1 MSNLS
6 PAPYHC
12 ADIPRALGFGWRDLR
27 AMPGPSLLLALILAL
42 IATGLLLIPLALGTP
57 ALALILAG
65 GFGLIGPLLL
75 PPWLALRE
83 SWEVGRRPGLGL
95 AWRGYQGAGV
105 LGIAGFCFFLWLVWV
120 TDAGLLYAFLVGT
133 GTPPDL
139 GVPAAVGAG
148 APSRVGTFILWSSLL
163 GAGLAVGVH
172 LIAAFAVPLLYEG
185 RAQLIPAVHA
195 SVRAMFLSPGA
206 ALAWGLTLILGL
218 MAGFLLPPL
227 LLFNLPV
234 LAYAH
239 LYLYRRALPYPDEE
253 APTLG
258 QPHAR

>member
-1 MSNLS
+1 
-6 PAPYHC
+6 
-12 ADIPRALGFGWRDLR
+12 
-27 AMPGPSLLLALILAL
+27 MPGPSLLLALILAL

-57 ALALILAG
+57 ALALILGG

-83 SWEVGRRPGLGL
+83 SWEAGRRPGLGL
-95 AWRGYQGAGV
+95 AWRVYQGAGV

-133 GTPPDL
+133 ATGGQATA
-139 GVPAAVGAG
+139 GVPPRIGA
-148 APSRVGTFILWSSLL
+148 FFLWSSLL
-163 GAGLAVGVH
+163 GAALAAGIH
-172 LIAAFAVPLLYEG
+172 LVAAFAVPLLYEG
-185 RAQLIPAVHA
+185 RAQLVPAIHA
-195 SVRAMFLSPGA
+195 SVRAQFQSPGP
-206 ALAWGLTLILGL
+206 ALAWGLILTLGL

-239 LYLYRRALPYPDEE
+239 LYLYRRALPYPDGE
-253 APTLG
+253 ASTLG